1 MSQHLSVDI
10 LGIFAEKNILFAIA
24 SCLMRHTYY
33 ALFLF
38 CFIFLNIFPCNRFF
52 FIMNNYCP

>member
-10 LGIFAEKNILFAIA
+10 LGIFAEKNIILFAIA

-38 CFIFLNIFPCNRFF
+38 FFKYFPL
-52 FIMNNYCP
+52 